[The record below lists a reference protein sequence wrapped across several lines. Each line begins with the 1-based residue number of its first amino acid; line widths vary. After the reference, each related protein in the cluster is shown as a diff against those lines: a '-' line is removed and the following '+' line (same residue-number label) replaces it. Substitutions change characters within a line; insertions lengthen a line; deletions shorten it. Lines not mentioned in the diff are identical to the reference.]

1 MPVSGNDYF
10 GTLGADA
17 TGLENIIDQSV
28 GRLANWQSAQQSTG
42 AGAAAFGSNSPAV
55 TPGTVNTWWK
65 VTLADG
71 SQGFIPVWK

>member
-10 GTLGADA
+10 GALGADA

-28 GRLANWQSAQQSTG
+28 GRLANWQASQQATG
-42 AGAAAFGSNSPAV
+42 AGATALGSNCPAV
-55 TPGTVNTWWK
+55 TPTAVNTWWK